1 MCVLMLCFQ
10 YPDTAFSEINVD
22 PSSVDT
28 CDEIAAEDAD
38 AFEAVEACFEELN
51 KTTNGSY
58 LPFPSKDFALLFFL
72 VNSPHPMVR
81 LFIVHAC
88 T

>member
-10 YPDTAFSEINVD
+10 YPDTAFSEQTCINVN

-38 AFEAVEACFEELN
+38 AFEAVEVLR
-51 KTTNGSY
+51 S
-58 LPFPSKDFALLFFL
+58 
-72 VNSPHPMVR
+72 
-81 LFIVHAC
+81 
-88 T
+88 

>member
-10 YPDTAFSEINVD
+10 YPDTAFSEINID

-51 KTTNGSY
+51 KTTN
-58 LPFPSKDFALLFFL
+58 PFPSKVFALLFFL